1 MKFIIRLSCLNLFL
15 VITGFNYS
23 LSRGLSFSKH
33 NSAFAT
39 NWSYCDIESEDPQIP
54 YTTLK

>member
-1 MKFIIRLSCLNLFL
+1 MKFIIRLSCFKFL
-15 VITGFNYS
+15 IFITGFNYS
-23 LSRGLSFSKH
+23 LSRGLSFNEH